1 MVGGGAEADT
11 ENILSFKKN
20 HERQRLESHS
30 LSLFS
35 CLSLFH
41 LVLERRQGRS
51 SPVEE
56 VKILLRRGSR
66 PPATSFFFATILA
79 EEWGRLNQMV
89 LLSPAFAGTPTCGIW
104 SGSPSDFQSEM
115 I

>member
-66 PPATSFFFATILA
+66 PPATSLA
-79 EEWGRLNQMV
+79 GEWGLLKQMV
-89 LLSPAFAGTPTCGIW
+89 LLSDKLFADTNNGLQTR
-104 SGSPSDFQSEM
+104 SVS
-115 I
+115 